1 MRALMA
7 LPPSSWNNSPR
18 PLLCQGLDQV
28 LQGRTA
34 EAGWCS
40 TTRRLSFALEVCR
53 GWFEPLAQPFPQG
66 SCSLGAG
73 GPRAADS
80 TASPNTLRGSCE
92 QPAAFCL
99 CFLPLPHT
107 LSHHLSLHSQCRANL
122 PPESNCLKKQDRICL
137 HKTPASFSARVTE
150 LRPVPAPCEYFQH
163 CPCFP
168 HSQRQNHTSQV
179 PREGVQGQISQMLSL
194 PIRDK
199 LSEELNFY
207 LGLINNGR
215 FFRSVSRCY
224 YWPGYAHETSL
235 LETLISLC
243 KSPLFICGFNWGYRN
258 KHGVQASSSSGHC
271 IPVLLHSPSPWHY
284 VFVCVRINMGQK

>member
-1 MRALMA
+1 MISSVQHRDRQWIIKQKLISRGLPDCICSATAAKHSVPNQSWSKRGGVMHALMA

-53 GWFEPLAQPFPQG
+53 GWFEPLAQLFPQG

-99 CFLPLPHT
+99 CFLPPPHT

-122 PPESNCLKKQDRICL
+122 PPESNCLKKQDQICL
-137 HKTPASFSARVTE
+137 YKTPASFSARVTE

-163 CPCFP
+163 YPCFP
-168 HSQRQNHTSQV
+168 HRVKDKTTL
-179 PREGVQGQISQMLSL
+179 PRCQG
-194 PIRDK
+194 RVCRV
-199 LSEELNFY
+199 
-207 LGLINNGR
+207 R
-215 FFRSVSRCY
+215 FPRCSVSQLGINCQKSS
-224 YWPGYAHETSL
+224 TS
-235 LETLISLC
+235 T
-243 KSPLFICGFNWGYRN
+243 
-258 KHGVQASSSSGHC
+258 
-271 IPVLLHSPSPWHY
+271 
-284 VFVCVRINMGQK
+284 